1 LSEPIGAVDAARA
14 RDRIKESANMFNAFR
29 GSLLLVALA
38 AVIPAV
44 MSEQAV
50 AFCRNCCCRVC
61 QRQQCVC
68 PTAAVQAVPQTTY
81 QPVVETQYAQ
91 QPVLQQRDVVS
102 TEYRNEAV
110 TETVPSTVYENVM
123 VDEGSY
129 QTVWVPK
136 TTVRT
141 QARTVYQTRTS
152 YRSTPYQ
159 VTRRVSEYGTQ
170 TLPYQTVRYVPTTT
184 TGLAYTTTP
193 STTIS
198 ALPYGST
205 YPVVS
210 STPIVNA
217 PAIATSSGVNPVP
230 DPRFSSAPATSIAP
244 RTASNASSFDS
255 TLSTTNDGIRSAD
268 RGPALFAPA
277 PSAAQVWRTPRG
289 TTMR

>member
-1 LSEPIGAVDAARA
+1 
-14 RDRIKESANMFNAFR
+14 MFNAFR

-38 AVIPAV
+38 AVIPMA
-44 MSEQAV
+44 MSERAL

-68 PTAAVQAVPQTTY
+68 PTATVAVPQTTY

-110 TETVPSTVYENVM
+110 TETVPATVYENVM

-136 TTVRT
+136 MTARA
-141 QARTVYQTRTS
+141 QAKTVYQTRTS

-170 TLPYQTVRYVPTTT
+170 TVPYQTVRYVPSTS
-184 TGLAYTTTP
+184 TGLAYTTAP
-193 STTIS
+193 TTIS
-198 ALPYGST
+198 ALPYGSSPVVT
-205 YPVVS
+205 SAPVVS
-210 STPIVNA
+210 A
-217 PAIATSSGVNPVP
+217 PYVASSSGVNPVP

-244 RTASNASSFDS
+244 RTASSHSGFDS
-255 TLSTTNDGIRSAD
+255 TLSSTTDSIRTAD
-268 RGPALFAPA
+268 KGPSLFAPA

>member
-1 LSEPIGAVDAARA
+1 
-14 RDRIKESANMFNAFR
+14 MFHAFR

-38 AVIPAV
+38 AVIPVAL
-44 MSEQAV
+44 SERAQ
-50 AFCRNCCCRVC
+50 AFCRHCCCRVC
-61 QRQQCVC
+61 QRQQCIC
-68 PTAAVQAVPQTTY
+68 PTPTVAVPQTTY

-110 TETVPSTVYENVM
+110 SETVPVTAYENVT

-136 TTVRT
+136 MTSRV
-141 QARTVYQTRTS
+141 QAKTVYQTRTS
-152 YRSTPYQ
+152 YRTTPYQ
-159 VTRRVSEYGTQ
+159 VTRRVSEYATQ
-170 TLPYQTVRYVPTTT
+170 TVPYQTVRYVPSTG
-184 TGLAYTTTP
+184 TGLAYTTAP
-193 STTIS
+193 TTVS
-198 ALPYGST
+198 ALPYGPT

-210 STPIVNA
+210 ATPVVGA
-217 PAIATSSGVNPVP
+217 PVTASSSGVNPVP

-244 RTASNASSFDS
+244 RTATNHSGFDS
-255 TLSTTNDGIRSAD
+255 TLSSSNDSIRTAD
-268 RGPALFAPA
+268 KGPSLFAPA

>member
-1 LSEPIGAVDAARA
+1 
-14 RDRIKESANMFNAFR
+14 MYNAYR

-44 MSEQAV
+44 MSERAL

-68 PTAAVQAVPQTTY
+68 PTTAVQAVPQTTY

-91 QPVLQQRDVVS
+91 QPVLQQRDVVA

-123 VDEGSY
+123 IDEGSY
-129 QTVWVPK
+129 QTVWVPRM
-136 TTVRT
+136 TARM
-141 QARTVYQTRTS
+141 QAKTVYQSRTS
-152 YRSTPYQ
+152 YRSVPYQ
-159 VTRRVSEYGTQ
+159 VTRRVSEYTTQ
-170 TLPYQTVRYVPTTT
+170 TVPYQTVRYVPSTT

-193 STTIS
+193 TTVS
-198 ALPYGST
+198 ALPYSPA
-205 YPVVS
+205 YPTVS
-210 STPIVNA
+210 SAPIIGA
-217 PAIATSSGVNPVP
+217 PAVAASSGVNPVP
-230 DPRFSSAPATSIAP
+230 DPRFSTAPATSITP
-244 RTASNASSFDS
+244 RTASNASGFDS
-255 TLSTTNDGIRSAD
+255 TLSNTSDGIRTAD
-268 RGPALFAPA
+268 KGPSLFAPA